1 MVFTQPVWQT
11 CPLLK
16 HFRYSIIFQYLFPN
30 LSKHLAFAEIKL
42 AHATKIPAN
51 LTLGRHVCRLTEKLL
66 LICVTERY
74 GKAVDFL
81 PLPFA
86 YRPGVKAYP

>member
-1 MVFTQPVWQT
+1 MTTGYRKRYHLLVFTQPVWQT

-16 HFRYSIIFQYLFPN
+16 HFRYSIVFQYLFPN

-51 LTLGRHVCRLTEKLL
+51 LTLGGHDL
-66 LICVTERY
+66 
-74 GKAVDFL
+74 
-81 PLPFA
+81 
-86 YRPGVKAYP
+86 VKTTSHWSLAID